1 MYKAH
6 SYKPLKVNLNKP
18 STNWAK
24 WRVIPLSKN
33 NKGKKIFK
41 NSNASTKVQHIQDK
55 KKLENNQTL
64 EVEILVEGLILLFS
78 LAV

>member
-1 MYKAH
+1 MLA
-6 SYKPLKVNLNKP
+6 
-18 STNWAK
+18 
-24 WRVIPLSKN
+24 
-33 NKGKKIFK
+33 
-41 NSNASTKVQHIQDK
+41 KVQHIQDK